1 MESDFDSACA
11 ARNRAGTSR
20 VCVLLALWLVITG
33 RFQTKRKYKIMI
45 DVIANLLTP
54 AMLAMAPPSTPTIDF
69 SYDWQQQRTEVT
81 VNGEKLD
88 SIAAGTM
95 RGSQSFVNGSTT
107 IDDWNQ
113 D

>member
-1 MESDFDSACA
+1 
-11 ARNRAGTSR
+11 
-20 VCVLLALWLVITG
+20 
-33 RFQTKRKYKIMI
+33 MI
-45 DVIANLLTP
+45 EVIANLLTP
-54 AMLAMAPPSTPTIDF
+54 AMLAMAPPSMPPIEQ
-69 SYDWQQQRTEVT
+69 SYDWQTQRSEVM

-95 RGSQSFVNGSTT
+95 RGSQSYVQSSLT

>member
-1 MESDFDSACA
+1 
-11 ARNRAGTSR
+11 
-20 VCVLLALWLVITG
+20 VITG
-33 RFQTKRKYKIMI
+33 RFQTKRKYTIMI
-45 DVIANLLTP
+45 EVIANLLTP
-54 AMLAMAPPSTPTIDF
+54 AMLAMAPPSTPAIDF
-69 SYDWQQQRTEVT
+69 SYDWQQQRSEVT

-95 RGSQSFVNGSTT
+95 RGTNSVQSNGGFI

>member
-1 MESDFDSACA
+1 
-11 ARNRAGTSR
+11 
-20 VCVLLALWLVITG
+20 
-33 RFQTKRKYKIMI
+33 MI
-45 DVIANLLTP
+45 EVIANLLTP
-54 AMLAMAPPSTPTIDF
+54 AMLAMAPPSMPTIEQ
-69 SYDWQQQRTEVT
+69 SYDWQTQRSEVM

-95 RGSQSFVNGSTT
+95 RGSQSYVQSSLT